1 MQPGTHTHT
10 HTCHGE
16 VGGEI
21 HASYYGNGGQSPAA
35 LYRHACLAARL
46 RAGRGGETGG
56 GERRPREGRAARPA
70 PAPAP
75 GAGSGERGARPGRVP
90 VARRR
95 RQHPGQRPA
104 PGAPAPAPHP
114 GREHPWVLPPNFCPS
129 AAAVPR
135 MHRHP
140 DTPTHGHPDTP
151 THGHTDT
158 PTSRHADIPTH
169 GHTDSPT
176 PPPPRHTPPGARSL
190 SVPVLVQPGGQPRW
204 GEASP
209 ACSPPPAAPR
219 RRPVPVRAVPGR
231 AVPVPVGRPLP
242 GRPEQAPAAPRAPR
256 AGALAAG
263 RRLWAGRWCPLSSAP
278 LQRKEKN
285 RSSRAHPLSHTE
297 GSGIFSPSLISS
309 PVRLASEQGSVT
321 RSTQPLQGGVCLS
334 SPPGSLFITRWP
346 QLARAKARDGASKAT
361 PTTLGGLEM
370 AKCAELPRRHC
381 FAIQTNTRIF
391 THTYICIY
399 MYTKRYCIGINHL

>member
-1 MQPGTHTHT
+1 MLVTTATAGKVPLRFTGTPASQPGSGP
-10 HTCHGE
+10 GE
-16 VGGEI
+16 
-21 HASYYGNGGQSPAA
+21 
-35 LYRHACLAARL
+35 
-46 RAGRGGETGG
+46 
-56 GERRPREGRAARPA
+56 AARPA
-70 PAPAP
+70 AASGDLERDGRRDRHRHREPA
-75 GAGSGERGARPGRVP
+75 AGSGERGRAGSLLLGGAVSTRDSARLPVP
-90 VARRR
+90 
-95 RQHPGQRPA
+95 PPL
-104 PGAPAPAPHP
+104 APHP

-190 SVPVLVQPGGQPRW
+190 SVPVLVQPGGQPLW

-209 ACSPPPAAPR
+209 ACSPPPPPGAGAG
-219 RRPVPVRAVPGR
+219 RAGPGR
-231 AVPVPVGRPLP
+231 TCP
-242 GRPEQAPAAPRAPR
+242 GGAAAPRAPR
-256 AGALAAG
+256 AGTGGSPGAPSWRAGGGATAVGWALVPSVFSAAPPQGKKQVIPGSSIISHG
-263 RRLWAGRWCPLSSAP
+263 RLRHFLPLLNFFPRSP
-278 LQRKEKN
+278 RK
-285 RSSRAHPLSHTE
+285 RARERHPEHAAAARGGLS
-297 GSGIFSPSLISS
+297 L
-309 PVRLASEQGSVT
+309 L
-321 RSTQPLQGGVCLS
+321 
-334 SPPGSLFITRWP
+334 PPGSLFITRWP

-361 PTTLGGLEM
+361 PTTLGGLET
-370 AKCAELPRRHC
+370 AKCAELPRRHG

-391 THTYICIY
+391 THTCICIY

>member
-1 MQPGTHTHT
+1 
-10 HTCHGE
+10 
-16 VGGEI
+16 
-21 HASYYGNGGQSPAA
+21 
-35 LYRHACLAARL
+35 
-46 RAGRGGETGG
+46 
-56 GERRPREGRAARPA
+56 
-70 PAPAP
+70 
-75 GAGSGERGARPGRVP
+75 
-90 VARRR
+90 
-95 RQHPGQRPA
+95 
-104 PGAPAPAPHP
+104 
-114 GREHPWVLPPNFCPS
+114 
-129 AAAVPR
+129 

-204 GEASP
+204 GKASP

-278 LQRKEKN
+278 LHRKEKN

-399 MYTKRYCIGINHL
+399 MYTKCTASG